1 MRAVILSLSLAII
14 FSATARADEV
24 TDLRDRVLK
33 AYAKDPA
40 DIKKIRVHTL
50 KAKGFST
57 LGEKPVPVTVEL
69 AASWPGHLKAVSE
82 FGSGATKN
90 IFTMCGTNDRGWKKF
105 NTDAAI
111 DLSVDETADF
121 RGDAYG
127 IWVSTL
133 TTLNDADSKLSG
145 AGRAKV
151 GDDPVLGLKVSR
163 PSWQDV
169 TLYFHEKTGLL
180 RKMTYRSR
188 DHGATTTKDV
198 TYDGHKLSG
207 GLMLPT
213 RQTTTI
219 DGREL
224 YTWTEMDYA
233 FPEKIDPKVFEK

>member
-1 MRAVILSLSLAII
+1 MRAIFLALPLAIF
-14 FSATARADEV
+14 FSATAGADEV
-24 TDLRDRVLK
+24 SDLRDRVLK

-50 KAKGFST
+50 RAKGFST
-57 LGEKPVPVTVEL
+57 FGDQPVPVTVEL

-82 FGSGATKN
+82 FGVGANKR
-90 IFTMCGTNDRGWKKF
+90 IITMCGADDRGWKKF
-105 NTDAAI
+105 NADAAFE
-111 DLSVDETADF
+111 LSADEVADF

-133 TTLNDADSKLSG
+133 TTLNDADSKLSA

-163 PSWQDV
+163 RPWQDV

-188 DHGATTTKDV
+188 DSGATTTKDV
-198 TYDGHKLSG
+198 TYDGHKLNG

-219 DGREL
+219 DGKEL
-224 YTWTEMDYA
+224 YTWTEMEYA
-233 FPEKIDPKVFEK
+233 FPGKLDPKLFEK